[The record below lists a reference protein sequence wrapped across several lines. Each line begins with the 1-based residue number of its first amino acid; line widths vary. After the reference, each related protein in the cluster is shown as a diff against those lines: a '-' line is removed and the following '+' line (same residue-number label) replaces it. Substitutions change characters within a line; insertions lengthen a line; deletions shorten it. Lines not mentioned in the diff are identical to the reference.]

1 MCPEARVGLIYV
13 ASLFDWCVSQHGYT
27 GSIENLQ
34 GMFRKSLGST
44 RKRMNLAFFSYPIL
58 LSIFL

>member
-1 MCPEARVGLIYV
+1 MCPEARVGLMYV

-27 GSIENLQ
+27 GSIEDPR
-34 GMFRKSLGST
+34 GMFQKSLGSA
-44 RKRMNLAFFSYPIL
+44 RKSMNLAFPPPPVF